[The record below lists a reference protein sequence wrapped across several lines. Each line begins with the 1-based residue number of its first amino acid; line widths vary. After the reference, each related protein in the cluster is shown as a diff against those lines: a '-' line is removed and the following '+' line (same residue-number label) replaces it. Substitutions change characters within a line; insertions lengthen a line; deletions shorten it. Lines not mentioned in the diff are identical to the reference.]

1 MLHFMNG
8 KGNNHFRK
16 KSDID
21 KVHHARGMRRANR
34 RKEVALK
41 LSEEKE
47 MVPMLDKLIEE
58 LLKLNK

>member
-1 MLHFMNG
+1 M
-8 KGNNHFRK
+8 RK
-16 KSDID
+16 QAAAIHES
-21 KVHHARGMRRANR
+21 M
-34 RKEVALK
+34 RKEVTLK